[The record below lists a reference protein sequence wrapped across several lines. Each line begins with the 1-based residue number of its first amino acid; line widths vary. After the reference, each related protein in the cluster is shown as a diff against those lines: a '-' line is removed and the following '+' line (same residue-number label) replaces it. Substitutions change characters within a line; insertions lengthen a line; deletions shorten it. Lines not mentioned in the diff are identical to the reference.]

1 MDRSGVENRV
11 KELAAQV
18 AAESGLE
25 LVHVAVKGSDKKPTV
40 TVFIDKEGGVTHG
53 DCSLVSHRL
62 GDALDAEDFISSAY
76 LLEVSSPGLERE
88 LYSLQDFAK
97 FAGQMAKV
105 KTNYAVAGQRNF
117 RGRITGVEAEEI
129 VLDDK
134 TSGEVRFPYS
144 YVVKA
149 NLEIDLEA
157 ELAKAKPEPDRA
169 GKEKN

>member
-11 KELAAQV
+11 KELAAEV
-18 AAESGLE
+18 AAGNGLE
-25 LVHVAVKGSDKKPTV
+25 LVHVSVKGSDKKPTV
-40 TVFIDKEGGVTHG
+40 TVFIDKEGGVTHE
-53 DCSLVSHRL
+53 DCALVSRRL

-88 LYSLQDFAK
+88 LYSLEDFAK
-97 FAGQMAKV
+97 FAGRQAKV

-117 RGRITGVEAEEI
+117 RGLIVKVEGDEI
-129 VLDDK
+129 VFDDK
-134 TSGEVRFPYS
+134 TSGEVRFPFS

-157 ELAKAKPEPDRA
+157 ELARANAKE
-169 GKEKN
+169 EKNQLS